1 MDRSPDIDSADAK
14 GHIEALEPSM
24 GLLSGRHPRM
34 ARGQTIRIGLVDD
47 HHLIREGLRLVLQDI
62 EGFEIVG
69 DAADHAAARELVATL
84 RPDVLLLDLT
94 FPEGDALPLLRNLR
108 TQYPALRMIVLT
120 MHGDPETVRQ
130 ALAAGA
136 AGYLVKGARSLDLV
150 EAIRAVARGDRYLHS
165 SVTGTVVDDSI
176 RWSET
181 GAISLREREVLS
193 LLASGQTPAQIAGS
207 LDISIHTVRRHIANL
222 SDKLGLHGTNA
233 LTRYAIR
240 RGLARA
246 E

>member
-1 MDRSPDIDSADAK
+1 MDPSPEIATTDAK
-14 GHIEALEPSM
+14 GLPEALEPST
-24 GLLSGRHPRM
+24 GRDAARYPRM
-34 ARGQTIRIGLVDD
+34 ALGQTIRIGLVDD
-47 HHLIREGLRLVLQDI
+47 HHLIREGLRLVLQDVD
-62 EGFEIVG
+62 GFEIVG
-69 DAADHAAARELVATL
+69 DAADHAAARDLVATL

-108 TQYPALRMIVLT
+108 AQYPELRMIVLT

-165 SVTGTVVDDSI
+165 SVTGTVVEDSI

-181 GAISLREREVLS
+181 GAISPREREVLS
-193 LLASGQTPAQIAGS
+193 LLASGQAPAQIARS

-222 SDKLGLHGTNA
+222 SDKLGIHGTNA

-240 RGLARA
+240 HGLARA

>member
-1 MDRSPDIDSADAK
+1 MDRSPEMTATGATESP
-14 GHIEALEPSM
+14 EALEPST
-24 GLLSGRHPRM
+24 GRDATRYPRM
-34 ARGQTIRIGLVDD
+34 MLGQTIRIGLVDD
-47 HHLIREGLRLVLQDI
+47 HHLIREGLRLVLQDV

-69 DAADHAAARELVATL
+69 DAADHESARDLVATL

-94 FPEGDALPLLRNLR
+94 FPEGDGLPLLRNLR
-108 TQYPALRMIVLT
+108 VQYPAVRMIVLT

-136 AGYLVKGARSLDLV
+136 AGYLVKGARSSELV

-165 SVTGTVVDDSI
+165 SVTGAVVEDSI
-176 RWSET
+176 RWFET
-181 GAISLREREVLS
+181 GAISSREREVLS
-193 LLASGQTPAQIAGS
+193 LLASGQAPAQIARS
-207 LDISIHTVRRHIANL
+207 LDISVHTVRRHIANM
-222 SDKLGLHGTNA
+222 SDKLGIHGTNA
-233 LTRYAIR
+233 LTRYAIH

>member
-1 MDRSPDIDSADAK
+1 MDRSPELPATDAK
-14 GHIEALEPSM
+14 TSAEAIRSSSEHAAA
-24 GLLSGRHPRM
+24 RFPRM
-34 ARGQTIRIGLVDD
+34 ALGQTIRIGLVDD
-47 HHLIREGLRLVLQDI
+47 HHLIREGLRLVLQDVD
-62 EGFEIVG
+62 GFEIVG
-69 DAADHAAARELVATL
+69 DAADHASARDLVETL

-94 FPEGDALPLLRNLR
+94 FPEGDALPLLRALR
-108 TQYPALRMIVLT
+108 AQYPALRMIVLT

-136 AGYLVKGARSLDLV
+136 AGYLVKGARSLELV

-165 SVTGTVVDDSI
+165 SVTGTVVEDSI
-176 RWSET
+176 RWFET
-181 GAISLREREVLS
+181 GAISPREREVLS
-193 LLASGQTPAQIAGS
+193 LLASGQAPAQIAAS

-222 SDKLGLHGTNA
+222 SDKLGIHGTNA

>member
-1 MDRSPDIDSADAK
+1 M
-14 GHIEALEPSM
+14 ALGPK
-24 GLLSGRHPRM
+24 
-34 ARGQTIRIGLVDD
+34 IRIGLVDD
-47 HHLIREGLRLVLQDI
+47 HHLIREGLTLVLQDVD
-62 EGFEIVG
+62 GFEIVG
-69 DAADHAAARELVATL
+69 DAADHSAARDLVATL

-94 FPEGDALPLLRNLR
+94 FPEGDALPLLRDLR
-108 TQYPALRMIVLT
+108 AQYPSLRMIVLT

-193 LLASGQTPAQIAGS
+193 LLASGQTPAQIARS

-240 RGLARA
+240 HGLARA

>member
-1 MDRSPDIDSADAK
+1 MDRSHDVSGTDAK
-14 GHIEALEPSM
+14 AHPKVVARSIEPAPPPL
-24 GLLSGRHPRM
+24 PRM
-34 ARGQTIRIGLVDD
+34 AMGGTIRIGLVDD

-62 EGFEIVG
+62 DRFEIVG
-69 DAADHAAARELVATL
+69 DADDHASARELVATQ

-94 FPEGDALPLLRNLR
+94 FPEGDALPLLRSLR

-136 AGYLVKGARSLDLV
+136 AGYLVKGARSMELV
-150 EAIRAVARGDRYLHS
+150 EAIRAVARGERYLHS

-176 RWSET
+176 RWFET
-181 GAISLREREVLS
+181 GAISPREREVLS
-193 LLASGQTPAQIAGS
+193 MLASGQAPAQIAKS

-222 SDKLGLHGTNA
+222 SEKLGIHGTNA

-240 RGLARA
+240 EGLTRD
-246 E
+246 

>member
-1 MDRSPDIDSADAK
+1 
-14 GHIEALEPSM
+14 
-24 GLLSGRHPRM
+24 
-34 ARGQTIRIGLVDD
+34 
-47 HHLIREGLRLVLQDI
+47 
-62 EGFEIVG
+62 
-69 DAADHAAARELVATL
+69 
-84 RPDVLLLDLT
+84 
-94 FPEGDALPLLRNLR
+94 
-108 TQYPALRMIVLT
+108 
-120 MHGDPETVRQ
+120 
-130 ALAAGA
+130 
-136 AGYLVKGARSLDLV
+136 LDLV

-165 SVTGTVVDDSI
+165 SVTGTVVDDST

-193 LLASGQTPAQIAGS
+193 LLASGQTPAQIARS

-240 RGLARA
+240 HGLARA

>member
-1 MDRSPDIDSADAK
+1 MDRPPELTAAGAK
-14 GHIEALEPSM
+14 TTAEAMQPS
-24 GLLSGRHPRM
+24 SERAAARFPRM
-34 ARGQTIRIGLVDD
+34 ALGQTIRIGLVDD
-47 HHLIREGLRLVLQDI
+47 HHLIREGLRLVLQDVD
-62 EGFEIVG
+62 GFEIVG
-69 DAADHAAARELVATL
+69 DAADHASARDLVATL

-94 FPEGDALPLLRNLR
+94 FPEGDALPLLRALR
-108 TQYPALRMIVLT
+108 AQYPALRMIVLT

-136 AGYLVKGARSLDLV
+136 AGYLVKGARSLELV

-165 SVTGTVVDDSI
+165 SVTGTVVEDSI
-176 RWSET
+176 RWFET
-181 GAISLREREVLS
+181 GAISPREREVLS
-193 LLASGQTPAQIAGS
+193 LLASGQTPAQIAAS

-222 SDKLGLHGTNA
+222 SDKLGIHGTNA

>member
-1 MDRSPDIDSADAK
+1 MDRSPEIATTDAK
-14 GHIEALEPSM
+14 GLPEALEPST
-24 GLLSGRHPRM
+24 GRDAARYPRM
-34 ARGQTIRIGLVDD
+34 ALGQTIRIGLVDD
-47 HHLIREGLRLVLQDI
+47 HHLIREGLRLVLQDVD
-62 EGFEIVG
+62 GFEIVG
-69 DAADHAAARELVATL
+69 DAADHAAARDLVATL

-108 TQYPALRMIVLT
+108 AQYPELRMIVLT

-165 SVTGTVVDDSI
+165 SVTGTVVEDSI

-181 GAISLREREVLS
+181 GAISPREREVLS
-193 LLASGQTPAQIAGS
+193 LLASGQAPAQIARS

-222 SDKLGLHGTNA
+222 SDKLGIHGTNA

-240 RGLARA
+240 HGLARA

>member
-1 MDRSPDIDSADAK
+1 MDRSPDITAADAR
-14 GHIEALEPSM
+14 GPTEALEPSRR
-24 GLLSGRHPRM
+24 GAAGRYPRM
-34 ARGQTIRIGLVDD
+34 ALGPTIRIGLVDD
-47 HHLIREGLRLVLQDI
+47 HHLIREGLRLVLQDVD
-62 EGFEIVG
+62 GFEIVG
-69 DAADHAAARELVATL
+69 EAADHAAARDLVATL

-108 TQYPALRMIVLT
+108 AQYPALRMIVLT

-181 GAISLREREVLS
+181 GAISMREREVLS
-193 LLASGQTPAQIAGS
+193 LLASGQTPAQIARS

-233 LTRYAIR
+233 LIRYAIR

>member
-1 MDRSPDIDSADAK
+1 MDRSPEITTTEAK
-14 GHIEALEPSM
+14 GPIEALEPST
-24 GLLSGRHPRM
+24 SVAGRYPRM
-34 ARGQTIRIGLVDD
+34 ALGPKIRIGLVDD
-47 HHLIREGLRLVLQDI
+47 HHLIREGLTLVLQDVD
-62 EGFEIVG
+62 GFEIVG
-69 DAADHAAARELVATL
+69 DAADHSAARDLVATL

-94 FPEGDALPLLRNLR
+94 FPEGDALPLLRDLR
-108 TQYPALRMIVLT
+108 AQYPSLRMIVLT

-193 LLASGQTPAQIAGS
+193 LLASGQTPAQIARS

-240 RGLARA
+240 HGLARA